1 MKSLLLI
8 CMSFV
13 VCHASYTQ
21 TQNRGMQEIKV
32 IYKFPV
38 KGTDDAKTKTLR
50 VTSANESNSNLLVW
64 DKRQIQIVLK
74 NGKKYIFD
82 ETKNP
87 AELNVTPSSGTST
100 ISGGNPNANT
110 TVKPAEHGYTASS
123 GSSSVFRLPK
133 IESNVVI
140 KDVFLQLQLFKKGII
155 VTDTDGSK
163 KYFKLTNADSFDEAD
178 AIFG

>member
-8 CMSFV
+8 CMSLL

-21 TQNRGMQEIKV
+21 TQDRGMQEIKV
-32 IYKFPV
+32 IFKFPV

-50 VTSANESNSNLLVW
+50 VSSANESGANLLVW
-64 DKRQIQIVLK
+64 DKKQIQIVLK
-74 NGKKYIFD
+74 NGKKYIFN
-82 ETKNP
+82 ETNNP
-87 AELNVTPSSGTST
+87 AELNLTESSGTNAV
-100 ISGGNPNANT
+100 SGGNPNT
-110 TVKPAEHGYTASS
+110 TVKPAIVGVYSS
-123 GSSSVFRLPK
+123 GDGTSGVFRLPK